1 MDTVRTLG
9 QSVYPD
15 IALDISNYYISITS
29 QENFCVLRY
38 TFILQSV
45 HLLYQKTMSIIDI
58 GYG

>member
-1 MDTVRTLG
+1 MVFNAMDTVRTLG

-38 TFILQSV
+38 TYIRF
-45 HLLYQKTMSIIDI
+45 YYRK
-58 GYG
+58 